1 MAIAP
6 NRSPKRMGIP
16 AHKIQNSLAAGPA
29 VPPKDLMNITTDA
42 GLHIRVARKK
52 HISIN
57 FAIHLGKESG
67 ELSAKANPAKSIIHP
82 GHDNMTAIRFIC
94 LKSWTACAIILI
106 VSCLTIDYAGLYIL
120 PHGRIYER
128 LQAGSI
134 ALGAHV
140 RQCHSEPED
149 CKGLEHNQEMRFLD
163 PRVHDTATR
172 QGAAERSARLLI
184 VRQHLV
190 QQQRPPPFAPP
201 TPIL

>member
-1 MAIAP
+1 MRNVGNRPTKPSTRNSGIRTDFSLSTNGSEAP
-6 NRSPKRMGIP
+6 M
-16 AHKIQNSLAAGPA
+16 
-29 VPPKDLMNITTDA
+29 
-42 GLHIRVARKK
+42 
-52 HISIN
+52 
-57 FAIHLGKESG
+57 
-67 ELSAKANPAKSIIHP
+67 
-82 GHDNMTAIRFIC
+82 C
-94 LKSWTACAIILI
+94 
-106 VSCLTIDYAGLYIL
+106 SCRTIDYAGLYIL